1 MCILINYDIHMLNK
15 NAYQHTYYAQH
26 IFDIVTVSIS
36 NMYHVCADSR
46 IKSNKKTCIAYL
58 HILFGFLNLAK
69 PSP

>member
-36 NMYHVCADSR
+36 NMYVCADSR
-46 IKSNKKTCIAYL
+46 IKSNKKTLHCMSAYL
-58 HILFGFLNLAK
+58 IWF
-69 PSP
+69 S